1 MIRVLVVDDS
11 PLMRRIIAR
20 ILSRDPLLQLAGT
33 AENGEEALEKIEA
46 LRPDVV
52 TMDLEMPRMNG
63 LEALKV
69 IMSRMPLPVIMLSA
83 ATREGADVT
92 LDALDAGACDFL
104 AKELRSG
111 AFDIDAMSAELIRKI
126 KAVVKKPAGVET
138 DPARDLEAARCTPAA
153 RLSDPAVVAIGAST
167 GGPRILQQVLSGL
180 PGCFPIPLLIAQ
192 HMPKAFTPLSLSG
205 SAKQRPST

>member
-11 PLMRRIIAR
+11 PPMRRIIAR
-20 ILSRDPLLQLAGT
+20 ILSRDPLFQLAGT

-46 LRPDVV
+46 LRPNVV

-104 AKELRSG
+104 AKELR
-111 AFDIDAMSAELIRKI
+111 
-126 KAVVKKPAGVET
+126 
-138 DPARDLEAARCTPAA
+138 AAH
-153 RLSDPAVVAIGAST
+153 ST
-167 GGPRILQQVLSGL
+167 STQCQVS
-180 PGCFPIPLLIAQ
+180 
-192 HMPKAFTPLSLSG
+192 S
-205 SAKQRPST
+205 SAK